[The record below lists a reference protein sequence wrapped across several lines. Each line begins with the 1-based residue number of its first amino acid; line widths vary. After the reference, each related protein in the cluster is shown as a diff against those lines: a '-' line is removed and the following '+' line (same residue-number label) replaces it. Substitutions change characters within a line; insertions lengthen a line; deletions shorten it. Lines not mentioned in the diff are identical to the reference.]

1 MSSLAVPTDNE
12 FTDAGDLKPLVCTLI
27 ADVKKRKIDP
37 WFTLPEF
44 GVDNDSTSY
53 FFPLPIRHDSGYR
66 PMALDGLAK
75 ELESIADPLSSMV
88 VYVPVASVP
97 STATQMGV
105 TARPAWQPQ
114 IDAASTHEEIVAM
127 LRLFGL
133 AAVADRLIYLRCLAD
148 DDPEEPSIEI
158 ESLRALA
165 YFLMSERQLPDPQ
178 IGVTPN
184 GFIQIEWPVRGSG
197 ILAMELLPSS
207 LIRFA
212 AISGPA
218 RLGDERLRVNGT
230 LPKDNALAAIQLF
243 SSQLES
249 R

>member
-12 FTDAGDLKPLVCTLI
+12 FTGTKDLKPLVCTLI
-27 ADVKKRKIDP
+27 ADVKKRETDP
-37 WFTLPEF
+37 RFTLSEF
-44 GVDNDSTSY
+44 GADDDSTSY
-53 FFPLPIRHDSGYR
+53 SFPLPIRHDSGYR
-66 PMALDGLAK
+66 PMVLDGLAK
-75 ELESIADPLSSMV
+75 ELESITDPLGSMV
-88 VYVPVASVP
+88 VHVPVASVP

-105 TARPAWQPQ
+105 APRPAWQPQ
-114 IDAASTHEEIVAM
+114 IDTASTHEEIVAM

-133 AAVADRLIYLRCLAD
+133 AVIADRLNYLRCLAD
-148 DDPEEPSIEI
+148 EDPEEPSIEI

-184 GFIQIEWPVRGSG
+184 GLIQIEWSVRSSG
-197 ILAMELLPSS
+197 ILAMEFLPSG

-218 RLGDERLRVNGT
+218 GFGDERFRVNGT
-230 LPKDNALAAIQLF
+230 LPKDKALAAIQMF
-243 SSQLES
+243 SSQLEV
-249 R
+249 